1 MARLKQLP
9 IIRCGARRLV
19 VPLPAL
25 RKMLEGQNDGAQP
38 QKIAPVCPLGLTSK
52 IEEVKL

>member
-38 QKIAPVCPLGLTSK
+38 QKNSPGLPAGAH
-52 IEEVKL
+52 